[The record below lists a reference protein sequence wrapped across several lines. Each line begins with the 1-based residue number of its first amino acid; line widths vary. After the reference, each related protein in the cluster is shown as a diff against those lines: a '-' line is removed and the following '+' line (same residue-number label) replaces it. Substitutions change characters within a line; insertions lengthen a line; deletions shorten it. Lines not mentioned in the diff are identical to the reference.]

1 MAVPGRAQPADRR
14 RPGRPVTAGHG
25 ASGVRRGRPRRYRA
39 RPDFGSAAGYRRPPA
54 VVARAPGG
62 AGGNLLPRRYD
73 RDRRP
78 PARDPAR
85 HSQITAALRTAGA
98 PPATAR
104 PRRDRGLMTS
114 HPPRDVPGA
123 DAHGGTKG
131 PAAGLGARPP
141 PNAVQVRP
149 PAALDPAP
157 AGILPAAHPPAGAAN
172 RLVVIRPPRAHHDPC
187 T

>member
-1 MAVPGRAQPADRR
+1 MAVPGRAQPADGR
-14 RPGRPVTAGHG
+14 RPGRTVTADPR
-25 ASGVRRGRPRRYRA
+25 ASAARRGRPRRYRA
-39 RPDFGSAAGYRRPPA
+39 RPDFGSATRYRRPPA

-123 DAHGGTKG
+123 DAHAGATG
-131 PAAGLGARPP
+131 PAAGRPP
-141 PNAVQVRP
+141 G
-149 PAALDPAP
+149 PAP
-157 AGILPAAHPPAGAAN
+157 SHWRVLHAA
-172 RLVVIRPPRAHHDPC
+172 
-187 T
+187 